1 MERGVDEQYP
11 AKFGHVCLSLAVMMM
26 MDKQEGSR
34 EAWPGLHHAHACSCR
49 SPSILHAD
57 RKT

>member
-11 AKFGHVCLSLAVMMM
+11 AKFGHVCLSLAVMMN
-26 MDKQEGSR
+26 KQEGSR
-34 EAWPGLHHAHACSCR
+34 EAWLGLHHAQACSCR

>member
-11 AKFGHVCLSLAVMMM
+11 AKFGHVCLSLAVMMN
-26 MDKQEGSR
+26 KQEDSR
-34 EAWPGLHHAHACSCR
+34 EVWLGLHHAQACSCR